1 MLSPEF
7 EEKIACNIEIREVFN
22 ITKVGTIA
30 GCYVLDGKVT
40 RHTKVRIIRDGIV
53 VHTGTLGSLKRF
65 KDDVKEVNKGYE
77 CGLNIDN
84 YNNVKAGDFI
94 EAFTLTEVA
103 KTL

>member
-1 MLSPEF
+1 
-7 EEKIACNIEIREVFN
+7 
-22 ITKVGTIA
+22 
-30 GCYVLDGKVT
+30 
-40 RHTKVRIIRDGIV
+40 
-53 VHTGTLGSLKRF
+53 
-65 KDDVKEVNKGYE
+65 VKEVNKGYE